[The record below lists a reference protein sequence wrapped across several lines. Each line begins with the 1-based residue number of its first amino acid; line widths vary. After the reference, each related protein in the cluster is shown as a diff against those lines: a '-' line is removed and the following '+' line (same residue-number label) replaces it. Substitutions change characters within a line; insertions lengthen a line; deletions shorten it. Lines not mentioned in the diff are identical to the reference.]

1 MENADTI
8 FVVDDDVSLRNALTL
23 FLQAE
28 GFHVEAYESARA
40 FLDACQP
47 DWQGCMILDIGMPDM
62 DGLALQQAL
71 SNRGVVLPIIFL
83 TGQGDIPKTVQ
94 AMKGGAIDFLEK
106 PASDVQILERV
117 HAAMAHEAKHRPEA
131 RRNLEL
137 KKRFERL
144 TPRERKVMNLLVS
157 GMQNKEVG
165 RKLGISFRTVE
176 VHRSRIMEKM
186 AAASILELIEMARVG
201 GIFEKPRG
209 PKRGRGA

>member
-71 SNRGVVLPIIFL
+71 SNRGV
-83 TGQGDIPKTVQ
+83 
-94 AMKGGAIDFLEK
+94 A
-106 PASDVQILERV
+106 
-117 HAAMAHEAKHRPEA
+117 
-131 RRNLEL
+131 
-137 KKRFERL
+137 
-144 TPRERKVMNLLVS
+144 
-157 GMQNKEVG
+157 
-165 RKLGISFRTVE
+165 FR
-176 VHRSRIMEKM
+176 S
-186 AAASILELIEMARVG
+186 SS
-201 GIFEKPRG
+201 
-209 PKRGRGA
+209 

>member
-1 MENADTI
+1 
-8 FVVDDDVSLRNALTL
+8 
-23 FLQAE
+23 
-28 GFHVEAYESARA
+28 
-40 FLDACQP
+40 
-47 DWQGCMILDIGMPDM
+47 
-62 DGLALQQAL
+62 
-71 SNRGVVLPIIFL
+71 
-83 TGQGDIPKTVQ
+83 
-94 AMKGGAIDFLEK
+94 MKGGAIDFLEK

-117 HAAMAHEAKHRPEA
+117 HAAMAHEAKRRPEA

-186 AAASILELIEMARVG
+186 VAESILELIEMARVG
-201 GIFEKPRG
+201 RDLRKAARPET
-209 PKRGRGA
+209 GARRLMAGH